1 MLREALTDLARRDQ
15 EHLVGALER
24 LLQASRVGVVGAP
37 YDHPALGEIG
47 ELVGTPTRGHDLAGR
62 KASLEQR
69 LNDETSEMTG
79 CTGDDN

>member
-1 MLREALTDLARRDQ
+1 
-15 EHLVGALER
+15 
-24 LLQASRVGVVGAP
+24 
-37 YDHPALGEIG
+37 LGEIG